1 MKALALKFLLLACL
15 CSGKVMAAGP
25 SLAISDA
32 WIREA
37 PPGAT
42 VLAGYLRL
50 ANTGDKALVI
60 SAIRSQDFE
69 RIELH
74 RTVVEE
80 GIARM
85 LPVERLEIPPGDSIS
100 LEPGGM
106 HLMLFNPARSLRQDD
121 RVVFSVELAGD
132 ACQRFESVV
141 MRGTDVD
148 AHQHH
153 NHHH

>member
-1 MKALALKFLLLACL
+1 MKTLVLKFLLLACL
-15 CSGKVMAAGP
+15 CTGEVLAAEA
-25 SLAISDA
+25 SLAIGDA

-50 ANTGDKALVI
+50 DNRGDKTLVI
-60 SAIRSQDFE
+60 GTIRSEDFE

-74 RTVVEE
+74 RTVVDE

-85 LPVERLEIPPGDSIS
+85 VPVERLEILPGDSVS

-121 RVVFSVELAGD
+121 RVVFSVELAED
-132 ACQRFESVV
+132 ACQRFEAVV
-141 MRGTDVD
+141 KRGSGDD
-148 AHQHH
+148 AH
-153 NHHH
+153 HHHHH